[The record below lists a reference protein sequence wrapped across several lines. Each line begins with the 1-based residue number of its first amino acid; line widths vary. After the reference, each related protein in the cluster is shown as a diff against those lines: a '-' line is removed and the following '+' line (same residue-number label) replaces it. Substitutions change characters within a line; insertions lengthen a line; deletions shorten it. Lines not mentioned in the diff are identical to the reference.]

1 MIHDNIIYHD
11 NQSAI
16 RLENN
21 GKQSSVKKTR
31 HINSR
36 YYFITGSIMKQEAS
50 VEFCTTLDIIEDYFT
65 KSLQVSQS
73 SSFRNSILGIHEYY
87 IPSYNTFARA
97 LLE

>member
-1 MIHDNIIYHD
+1 
-11 NQSAI
+11 
-16 RLENN
+16 
-21 GKQSSVKKTR
+21 
-31 HINSR
+31 
-36 YYFITGSIMKQEAS
+36 MKQEAS